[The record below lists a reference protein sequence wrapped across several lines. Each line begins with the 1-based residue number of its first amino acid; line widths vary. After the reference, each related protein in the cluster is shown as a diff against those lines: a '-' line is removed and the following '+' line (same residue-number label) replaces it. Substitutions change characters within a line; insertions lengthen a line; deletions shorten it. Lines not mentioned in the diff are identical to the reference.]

1 MQIVAPNPLRQ
12 VREHDRILLRLLA
25 QRAHEWENQRELHR
39 LVTRIKIELWAWK
52 ETARQQR
59 RSLRKLE

>member
-1 MQIVAPNPLRQ
+1 MQIVAPGSIRDPLRK

-25 QRAHEWENQRELHR
+25 QRAHEWQS
-39 LVTRIKIELWAWK
+39 IKIALWAWK

-59 RSLRKLE
+59 KSLRKLE